1 MNDREDEHKLDDE
14 ALNWDGDDDVVRG
27 DEPEEDEKEAK
38 PKRGIFDV
46 VREMSGAERVTAA
59 LFVVVSIAWAV
70 GWGIVVGQNPIWIP
84 NMVIS
89 VMYELG
95 EFLAII
101 ASPLAVFTVAQLAR
115 GRARLMWLIGVI
127 VVTFPWPLVLE
138 GIA

>member
-38 PKRGIFDV
+38 PKRRIFDV

-59 LFVVVSIAWAV
+59 LFVAVSIVWAV

-101 ASPLAVFTVAQLAR
+101 ASPLAVFTVVQLAR
-115 GRARLMWLIGVI
+115 GRARLMWLIGVV